1 MQVWGLNDSAIR
13 QYVPKELD
21 NGLSIYSKVVKF
33 MFTIYVV
40 AIATTAAEV
49 LIGIFAIFS
58 RWGSCVTT
66 IISSVCSLLLF
77 PTYLIETPLLLTSI
91 SSRPQ
96 PSSPSAQP

>member
-1 MQVWGLNDSAIR
+1 
-13 QYVPKELD
+13 
-21 NGLSIYSKVVKF
+21 

-66 IISSVCSLLLF
+66 IISSVRFFCPSH
-77 PTYLIETPLLLTSI
+77 TYLAIPI
-91 SSRPQ
+91 Y
-96 PSSPSAQP
+96 